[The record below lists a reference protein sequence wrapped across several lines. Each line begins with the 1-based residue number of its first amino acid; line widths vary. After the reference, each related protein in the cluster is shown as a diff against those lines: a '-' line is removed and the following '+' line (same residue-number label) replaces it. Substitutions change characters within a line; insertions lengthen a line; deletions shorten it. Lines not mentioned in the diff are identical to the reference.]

1 MDGPNTNWKFIKSL
15 KRYGLENE
23 QHQLIYIYIGSCL
36 LHIIHEAFKA
46 GVGST
51 NWELKKV
58 LKGTFTLLR
67 DSPARRDDYVSLT
80 RSNTFPLLFCVT
92 R

>member
-67 DSPARRDDYVSLT
+67 DSPAREMI
-80 RSNTFPLLFCVT
+80 TFHLLDQIHFPCFFA
-92 R
+92 